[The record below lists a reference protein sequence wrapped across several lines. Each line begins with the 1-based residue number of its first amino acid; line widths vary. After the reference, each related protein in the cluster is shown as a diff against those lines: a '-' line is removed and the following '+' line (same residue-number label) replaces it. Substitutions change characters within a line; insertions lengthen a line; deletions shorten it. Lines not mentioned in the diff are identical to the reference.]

1 MNRVSGL
8 SRFQVSSPYKGVK
21 PETYAPAPTWTTSIM
36 IINERIERYVD
47 ACPAAIAGQSGHTTT
62 FKLAIALV
70 QGFGLNEA
78 LALPFLRRYNV
89 RCQPPLAPTRTEA

>member
-1 MNRVSGL
+1 M
-8 SRFQVSSPYKGVK
+8 K
-21 PETYAPAPTWTTSIM
+21 PRETYAPAPTWTSSIM

-62 FKLAIALV
+62 FKLAIALL

-89 RCQPPLAPTRTEA
+89 RCQPLARTRTEAYSAKKNPERKETMK

>member
-1 MNRVSGL
+1 
-8 SRFQVSSPYKGVK
+8 
-21 PETYAPAPTWTTSIM
+21 M

-62 FKLAIALV
+62 FKLASALV

-78 LALPFLRRYNV
+78 LLP
-89 RCQPPLAPTRTEA
+89 APQARTRTEA

>member
-1 MNRVSGL
+1 
-8 SRFQVSSPYKGVK
+8 
-21 PETYAPAPTWTTSIM
+21 M

-89 RCQPPLAPTRTEA
+89 RCQPPWREHELSINSGARPIFNPGKAKH

>member
-1 MNRVSGL
+1 
-8 SRFQVSSPYKGVK
+8 
-21 PETYAPAPTWTTSIM
+21 M

-89 RCQPPLAPTRTEA
+89 RCQPPWREHELRHKRGAANLQPRQGQTLKATRLSPIKTP